1 MTSPLSETHPLL
13 PPARAISRKPGFLWL
28 VPVVILASICRG
40 ISMFARFE
48 HYQRMYCPDATYY
61 TCGRFVKWLELPS
74 ITVHMELW
82 SMFASFLVSFV
93 SIGWWS
99 DLGGRRGR
107 RLVLFC
113 SILGAVFSDLSYL
126 VVTTASPARD
136 DARDMLSLG
145 LIIEGLLGG
154 FVSYTAAIHAYAFDV
169 ASSPVSRPVLF
180 AALNAI
186 SLAGFMLGAVIGK
199 FSTVTLAYVLAILI
213 ALPNLTFIYVFL
225 PESLKPQ
232 QDAVQPALPQRSLL
246 KSIVSPISV
255 FYRGPGSRKHLP
267 LFALAFYVYSLTSA
281 TDTGIASYDW
291 ADLLPPLPRW
301 FLITAP
307 RALTLLTLLLL
318 LPALAWLF
326 QRRHGSSERAG
337 LHLATSLAHHS
348 LLLGAASA
356 TGILVFCIN
365 AYSYPYRRGVLYPL
379 FSIAYPF
386 ASAVAQPALYA
397 LGASTFGCCSA
408 RLAPNNACW

>member
-1 MTSPLSETHPLL
+1 
-13 PPARAISRKPGFLWL
+13 
-28 VPVVILASICRG
+28 
-40 ISMFARFE
+40 
-48 HYQRMYCPDATYY
+48 
-61 TCGRFVKWLELPS
+61 
-74 ITVHMELW
+74 
-82 SMFASFLVSFV
+82 
-93 SIGWWS
+93 
-99 DLGGRRGR
+99 
-107 RLVLFC
+107 
-113 SILGAVFSDLSYL
+113 
-126 VVTTASPARD
+126 
-136 DARDMLSLG
+136 MLSLG

-397 LGASTFGCCSA
+397 LGASYLIALRRGGEVGELFGA
-408 RLAPNNACW
+408 LAVWGALGENVSYSIYGGGTVTGPHIFWWTSFFTVIALLLLLPDPPPVGEEVATGVEQEGLDVDVQAEGSGSV